1 MEKLFPDP
9 FLKKVKIE
17 LISGSTVLSFMQF
30 DFIVCQVEDYRN
42 VLKLSS
48 RPLVF
53 TSHKA
58 F

>member
-17 LISGSTVLSFMQF
+17 LISGSTALSFMQF

>member
-17 LISGSTVLSFMQF
+17 LISGSIVLSFMQF